1 MKTEE
6 SILSGKE
13 ISHIKI
19 KYWKSI
25 LANTIIFL
33 MFGIPFYLVNEQGIK
48 YEDFS
53 SILFNTFFFII
64 LLLLF
69 LNLIGLLI
77 SQKEIRKDIKE
88 KIKIKTE
95 IIIREK
101 LELTSSSSTSE
112 TNSTTYRLLFE
123 KNEYLT
129 VYDVVKSDFNK
140 IKVGDIIVL
149 ECSKSSKWVIKIE
162 LNSENIENKSYL
174 K

>member
-101 LELTSSSSTSE
+101 LELTSSSS
-112 TNSTTYRLLFE
+112 NSTTYRLLFE

>member
-1 MKTEE
+1 
-6 SILSGKE
+6 
-13 ISHIKI
+13 
-19 KYWKSI
+19 
-25 LANTIIFL
+25 

-101 LELTSSSSTSE
+101 LELTSSSS
-112 TNSTTYRLLFE
+112 NSTTYRLLFE

-162 LNSENIENKSYL
+162 WNSENIENKSYL

>member
-13 ISHIKI
+13 ISHIRI

-25 LANTIIFL
+25 LANTIVFL
-33 MFGIPFYLVNEQGIK
+33 MFGIPFYLVNEKGIK

-53 SILFNTFFFII
+53 SILFNIFFFII
-64 LLLLF
+64 LLLTL

-101 LELTSSSSTSE
+101 RELTSSSSTSE

-162 LNSENIENKSYL
+162 WNSENIENKSYL

>member
-77 SQKEIRKDIKE
+77 SQKEIRNDIKE

-101 LELTSSSSTSE
+101 LELTSSSS
-112 TNSTTYRLLFE
+112 NSTTYRLLFE

>member
-101 LELTSSSSTSE
+101 LELTSSSS
-112 TNSTTYRLLFE
+112 NSTTYRLLFE

-162 LNSENIENKSYL
+162 WNSENIENKSYL

>member
-64 LLLLF
+64 LLLTF

-101 LELTSSSSTSE
+101 LELTSSSS
-112 TNSTTYRLLFE
+112 NSTTYRLLFE

-162 LNSENIENKSYL
+162 WNSENIENKSYL